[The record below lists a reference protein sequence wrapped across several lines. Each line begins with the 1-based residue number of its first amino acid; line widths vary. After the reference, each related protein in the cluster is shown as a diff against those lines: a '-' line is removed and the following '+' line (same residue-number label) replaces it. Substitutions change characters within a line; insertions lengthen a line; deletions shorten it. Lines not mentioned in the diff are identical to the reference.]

1 MPAIRIALSN
11 DYEVVLHGVTAML
24 AGHADRVEVVAC
36 TTAIKM
42 PVDVDVILYD
52 TFSRLPVD
60 DDKLRDIVELNSA
73 KVVVYSWNSYP
84 RDDARLNGA
93 AGYIH
98 KGLGSAEL
106 VEAITAIHEGRA
118 WESRDPEIE
127 DDQSMP
133 TWPGQEHGLSARES
147 EVLTFIARGFSNQE
161 IADRAY
167 LSINTVKTYIR
178 TAYRKVGVDSRSQ
191 AVGWALRNG
200 FRPDS
205 PHDRSGGELGG

>member
-1 MPAIRIALSN
+1 VPAIRIALSN
-11 DYEVVLHGVTAML
+11 DYEVVLHGLTAML
-24 AGHADRVEVVAC
+24 AEHADRVEVVAR
-36 TTAIKM
+36 TTAVKM

-52 TFSRLPVD
+52 TFSRLPRHD
-60 DDKLRDIVELNSA
+60 EKLRDIVELNSA
-73 KVVVYSWNSYP
+73 KVAVYTWNSYP
-84 RDDARLNGA
+84 RDDARLSGA

-98 KGLGSAEL
+98 KGLGGAEL

-118 WESRDPEIE
+118 WESRDPGVD

-161 IADRAY
+161 IAERAY

-191 AVGWALRNG
+191 AVGWALSNG
-200 FRPDS
+200 FQPD
-205 PHDRSGGELGG
+205 PPRGRQGAELDG